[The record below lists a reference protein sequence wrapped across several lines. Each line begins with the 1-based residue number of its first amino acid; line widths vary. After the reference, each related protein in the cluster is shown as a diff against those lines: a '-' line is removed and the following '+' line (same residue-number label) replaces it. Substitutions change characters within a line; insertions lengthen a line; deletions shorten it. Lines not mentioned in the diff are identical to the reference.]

1 MNVSGEEKISRT
13 HDVAIVGGGLVGASL
28 ACALAPLG
36 LRVVLLE
43 AVAFRAASQPS
54 YDDRTL
60 ALSASS
66 CRILES
72 LNIWP
77 LVAGSATPIREI
89 HVRELDR
96 PGRVVMDPRELGL
109 DRFGHV
115 VEARAFGAAMAA
127 ALPALENVRSLC
139 PASVTALQVAERE
152 VIIEYRDG
160 HGNGQRNGQGNGQ
173 GNAQVRARLVVG
185 ADGARSFVREALGV
199 SAESYDYGQTAIICN
214 ITPEKKHRGRA
225 FECFT
230 PTGPFAVL
238 PHIGDRCGLVWC
250 AASAEARALLDLRD
264 ADFIDRAQLRFGGH
278 LGRFLKIGRRS
289 SYPLRLVR
297 AAEDTRPRAVI
308 LGNAAHAIHPIG
320 AQGFNLGLRDA
331 AVLAEVLADAIR
343 KDPAADI
350 GRPAT
355 LRRYSEWRAPDQQ
368 GTIAYSDG
376 LAKLFANPT
385 GMAAAFR
392 TAGLLAHAFLPPLR
406 RQLAARAM
414 GYRGRTPRLARG
426 EPL

>member
-1 MNVSGEEKISRT
+1 MKVTNETSEPRL
-13 HDVAIVGGGLVGASL
+13 HDVAIIGGGLVGASL

-43 AVAFRAASQPS
+43 AVAFRSASQPS

-72 LNIWP
+72 LDIWP
-77 LVAGSATPIREI
+77 HLADNATPIREI

-96 PGRVVMDPRELGL
+96 PGRVVMNPRELGL

-115 VEARAFGAAMAA
+115 VEARTFGAAMMA
-127 ALPALENVRSLC
+127 ALPQLENVRSLC
-139 PASVTALQVAERE
+139 PASVTGLRVAEGD
-152 VIIEYRDG
+152 VIIEYRGD
-160 HGNGQRNGQGNGQ
+160 QG
-173 GNAQVRARLVVG
+173 AEQVRARLMVG
-185 ADGARSFVREALGV
+185 ADGAGSFVREALGV
-199 SAESYDYGQTAIICN
+199 AAETHDYEQTAVICN
-214 ITPEKKHRGRA
+214 VTPEKEHRGRA

-238 PHIGDRCGLVWC
+238 PHVGDRCGLVWC
-250 AASAEARALLDLRD
+250 VASGDAEALLGLGD
-264 ADFIDRAQLRFGGH
+264 AEFIDRAQQRFGGH
-278 LGRFLKIGRRS
+278 LGRFLKVGRRS

-343 KDPAADI
+343 KDPGADI
-350 GRPAT
+350 GSLET
-355 LRRYSEWRAPDQQ
+355 LQRYSEWRIPDQQ
-368 GTIAYSDG
+368 GTIAQSDG
-376 LAKLFANPT
+376 LARLFANPT
-385 GMAAAFR
+385 DMAAAFR
-392 TAGLLAHAFLPPLR
+392 TAGILAHAFLPPLR
-406 RQLAARAM
+406 RQLAVRAM

>member
-1 MNVSGEEKISRT
+1 MTVNGEQGLSKI
-13 HDVAIVGGGLVGASL
+13 HDVAIIGGGLVGASL

-43 AVAFRAASQPS
+43 AVAFRAGSQPS

-77 LVAGSATPIREI
+77 RLADSATPIREI
-89 HVRELDR
+89 QVRELGR

-115 VEARAFGAAMAA
+115 VEARAFGAAMMA
-127 ALPALENVRSLC
+127 ALPKLENVHSLC
-139 PASVTALQVAERE
+139 PASVTGLRVADRS
-152 VIIEYRDG
+152 VTIEY
-160 HGNGQRNGQGNGQ
+160 QGEQ
-173 GNAQVRARLVVG
+173 GAEQIRAGLVVG
-185 ADGARSFVREALGV
+185 ADGARSFVREALGIA
-199 SAESYDYGQTAIICN
+199 AEIHDYGQTAVICN
-214 ITPEKKHRGRA
+214 VTPEEHHRGRA
-225 FECFT
+225 YECFT

-238 PHIGDRCGLVWC
+238 PHVGDRCGLVWC
-250 AASAEARALLDLRD
+250 VASADAGALLEFSD
-264 ADFIDRAQLRFGGH
+264 ADFIERAQQRFGSH
-278 LGRFLKIGRRS
+278 LGRFLKVGRRS

-297 AAEDTRPRAVI
+297 AAEDIRPRAVI

-331 AVLAEVLADAIR
+331 AVLAEVLADVIR
-343 KDPAADI
+343 TDPGADI
-350 GRPAT
+350 GSSEA

-368 GTIAYSDG
+368 ATIAYSDG
-376 LAKLFANPT
+376 LARLFANPT
-385 GMAAAFR
+385 DTAAAVR
-392 TAGLLAHAFLPPLR
+392 TAGMLAHAFLPPLR
-406 RQLAARAM
+406 RQLAVRAM